1 MRFPAALLLLPTLLL
16 SSCIAVAAGA
26 TAGFLIHREV
36 REGVHSATVTLDA
49 ERTFRGAEECLRS
62 MSSDKVLVQTSP
74 RIVRG
79 EVDGADVSIEVQ
91 AYDLDRTVILVEAQK
106 DFGRADPV
114 AERVLNALLD
124 RLH

>member
-1 MRFPAALLLLPTLLL
+1 MRSPAALLLLPALLL

-49 ERTFRGAEECLRS
+49 ERTFRDAQECLRA
-62 MSSDKVLVQTSP
+62 MSSEKVLVQTSP

-79 EVDGADVSIEVQ
+79 EVDGADVSIEIQ
-91 AYDLDRTVILVEAQK
+91 AYDLDRTVILVEAEK

-114 AERVLNALLD
+114 AERVLNELLD